1 LAQADSQ
8 PQVGGGWINAPK
20 SSLGFCQKSGN
31 EAHFFQRSHG
41 EGTSLQS
48 PSGLTIQCCHLRMSI
63 FTHFARIAVRSK
75 SRRKT
80 ILAMSIRIEL
90 NEETKE

>member
-1 LAQADSQ
+1 MKR
-8 PQVGGGWINAPK
+8 IF
-20 SSLGFCQKSGN
+20 SSVHMAKAS
-31 EAHFFQRSHG
+31 
-41 EGTSLQS
+41 SLQS

-63 FTHFARIAVRSK
+63 FTHFVRIAVRSK

-90 NEETKE
+90 NGETKE